1 MRIFIFLILFT
12 TYQLFAII
20 NIETTKLEE
29 LKWPSGETLL
39 TYFEKK
45 GISQKLYYDLSE
57 TDKELCAE
65 IAAEVKYQQ
74 LVDSSG
80 KLKQAFIPIS
90 EEMQIHL
97 SKTSDNEY
105 KLDFVSIE
113 TMPIEQTIVI
123 PISSSPYQDILNSTG
138 NKALANEFI
147 RAFNKSVSFNKLQ
160 VGDLVAIKYKHKIR
174 MGRFFGT
181 PEVDVA
187 MIKSNGKAN
196 YVFKNDIDG
205 RYYDEKARSLNTFF
219 MRTPLQYKRIS
230 SPFDLKRFHPV
241 LKIYRPHL
249 GVDYAAPTGRQINA
263 AADGKITFVG
273 TKGGYGN
280 TIEIQHKNGYKTL
293 YAHLNGYSKNI
304 KSGKNVK
311 QGELIAYVGNTGLS
325 SGPHL
330 HFGVYLHGCAVDP
343 LKVINSSRQEL
354 PTKEKQVFLKKANAL
369 KQDIENATKL
379 ESKPYKIDPF
389 EYSSNL
395 NT

>member
-29 LKWPSGETLL
+29 SPWPRGETLL

-45 GISQKLYYDLSE
+45 GIPQHLYYDLSE

-65 IAAEVKYQQ
+65 IAAETKFQQ
-74 LVDSSG
+74 LIDTSG
-80 KLKQAFIPIS
+80 KLKHALIPIS
-90 EEMQIHL
+90 EEMQIHI
-97 SKTSDNEY
+97 SQTSDNEY

-113 TMPIEQTIVI
+113 TMSIEQTIVM
-123 PISSSPYQDILNSTG
+123 PISSSPYQDILSNTG

-147 RAFNKSVSFNKLQ
+147 RAFNKSVSFNRLQ

-174 MGRFFGT
+174 MGHFFGT

-187 MIKSNGKAN
+187 MIKSKAKAN

-273 TKGGYGN
+273 TKGGYGK

-293 YAHLNGYSKNI
+293 YAHLNGYAKNTKSGRNI
-304 KSGKNVK
+304 K
-311 QGELIAYVGNTGLS
+311 QGDLIAYVGSTGLS

-330 HFGVYLHGCAVDP
+330 HFGVYLHGRAVDP

-354 PTKEKQVFLKKANAL
+354 PSKEKQIFLKKANIL
-369 KQDIENATKL
+369 KQEIENATKL
-379 ESKPYKIDPF
+379 ESKPYRIEAF
-389 EYSSNL
+389 EHSSNL

>member
-1 MRIFIFLILFT
+1 
-12 TYQLFAII
+12 
-20 NIETTKLEE
+20 
-29 LKWPSGETLL
+29 
-39 TYFEKK
+39 
-45 GISQKLYYDLSE
+45 
-57 TDKELCAE
+57 
-65 IAAEVKYQQ
+65 
-74 LVDSSG
+74 
-80 KLKQAFIPIS
+80 
-90 EEMQIHL
+90 
-97 SKTSDNEY
+97 
-105 KLDFVSIE
+105 
-113 TMPIEQTIVI
+113 
-123 PISSSPYQDILNSTG
+123 
-138 NKALANEFI
+138 
-147 RAFNKSVSFNKLQ
+147 

-263 AADGKITFVG
+263 AADGKVTFVG
-273 TKGGYGN
+273 TKGGYGK

-293 YAHLNGYSKNI
+293 YAHLNGYGKNI
-304 KSGKNVK
+304 KSGKSVK

-330 HFGVYLHGCAVDP
+330 HFGVYLHGRAVDP

-354 PTKEKQVFLKKANAL
+354 PTKEKQIFLKKANVL
-369 KQDIENATKL
+369 KQEIENATKL
-379 ESKPYKIDPF
+379 ESKPYKIEAF
-389 EYSSNL
+389 EQSSNL

>member
-29 LKWPSGETLL
+29 SPWPKGETLL
-39 TYFEKK
+39 SYFEKK

-80 KLKQAFIPIS
+80 NLKHTLIPIS
-90 EEMQIHL
+90 EEMQIHI
-97 SKTSDNEY
+97 SNISGHDY

-147 RAFNKSVSFNKLQ
+147 RAFNKSVSFNRLK
-160 VGDLVAIKYKHKIR
+160 VGDLVAIKYKHKTR
-174 MGRFFGT
+174 MGNFFGT

-187 MIKSNGKAN
+187 MIKSNGKTN
-196 YVFKNDIDG
+196 YVFKNDLDG

-263 AADGKITFVG
+263 AAEGKITFVG
-273 TKGGYGN
+273 DKGGYGK

-293 YAHLNGYSKNI
+293 YAHLNNYAKNV

-311 QGELIAYVGNTGLS
+311 QGDLIAYVGSTGLS

-330 HFGVYLHGCAVDP
+330 HFGVYLRGRAVDP

-354 PTKEKQVFLKKANAL
+354 PSKEKQIFLKRANVL
-369 KQDIENATKL
+369 KQDIENATKM
-379 ESKPYKIDPF
+379 ESKPYKIEAF
-389 EYSSNL
+389 EQSSNL
-395 NT
+395 NS

>member
-293 YAHLNGYSKNI
+293 YAHLNGYSTNI

-330 HFGVYLHGCAVDP
+330 HFGVYLHGRAVDP

>member
-330 HFGVYLHGCAVDP
+330 HFGVYLHGRAVDP